1 MDGWTG
7 VDSEI
12 AAEVESQCK
21 KTLAVYREDDKRVRQ
36 DANIESSTSQG
47 GYGRKQLFELV
58 QNGADALRGSQG
70 RIHVILT
77 ADCLYVANQGKPMA
91 KDGVG
96 SLMASH
102 LSEKRG
108 DEIGRFGLGF
118 KSVVAISDNPQ
129 VLSRS
134 GSFGFDR
141 AWAHDQIQQ
150 VVPDAKTFPVLRLA
164 RPLDPAT
171 LAKTD
176 PIVEELMAWAT
187 TIVRVPLLSGYDHL
201 TGDIENFPPEFL
213 LFSPQASE
221 VRLED
226 RVKGIDRT
234 LGLNASKDGTLVLE
248 ADGRESS
255 WRVYS
260 QEHTPSEEA
269 LKDAGELAHR
279 ERIRVWWAAP
289 VRNRTP
295 DGRLWAFFPTDDRTT
310 LSGIVNAPWKLSDDR
325 LRMLEGAFN
334 REILT
339 QVLPALVAKAWPDLR
354 DPRDP
359 AGMLDVL
366 PSRGRGQEAR
376 GWADDTLNEPVFAA
390 LRKSA
395 CLPDSAGNLKKP
407 DALKL
412 IPEDLT
418 VEQVALWKSLTPIP
432 RGWVHE
438 GVDTRATGEMGN
450 RERRYKAV
458 RLLQD
463 NASGLGTVREWVEA
477 LVNPPSVEAAAT
489 AIVLVDK
496 LAETDPS
503 RRDDLRD
510 AKVVMLEDESLAK
523 FLAGRVFVRASANDN
538 PAYSYIHPELAKLS
552 AVRDALGRL
561 GVTVLD
567 RAGELRALLKGKR
580 PDQLDWSRVWALIR
594 ACRPEVALGV
604 VNDELGR
611 PLTNLH
617 VRTRAGSFVRIGMAY
632 LPGAVV
638 SESSQADAA
647 YCVDRVFHRD
657 DLELLSE
664 VGAVAEPTLRNDPP
678 REQWLAAYTDELKR
692 LYIQAASGSKP
703 QMDSIAVEH
712 APTPWPLQPL
722 EKLSPEARV
731 VLTSHVLLRTS
742 GEDVRIAHKTQS
754 AYPKKK
760 ATNAVHY
767 WLGIHGRLS
776 TPIGPMPPKGA
787 LSPAEGELGD
797 ELDRQVLPVAEVAE
811 ADVVGLGVQTK
822 VADLPE
828 GSWRRLVA
836 ATSRWSDPRRVARA
850 YAWAVHFA
858 DAPAQVK
865 AFSGRDERL
874 VDTAKVAV
882 AADEETYRALHE
894 QAIASL
900 LVEDPNDAALLIE
913 RWGMAEGK
921 RLLEREIR
929 PEPAGE
935 PQYLVDQFPKLR
947 VYLNPED
954 FDLSLQPCSA
964 INVVYAT
971 PEGQRTRPVA
981 EFLDDRTVYVS
992 ATEPE
997 AILRSVSE
1005 ALKLE
1010 LDMDEIR
1017 RILDEMRAEEVD
1029 AIVAKVR
1036 NAESDDERLATLVGD
1051 EGLRRAVP
1059 AQALVSIETR
1069 IGRSMTEVELAGL
1082 VRSVLGVGTLQ
1093 YFKEALGELG
1103 LEPPHQ
1109 WAGRR
1114 AARRFVTD
1122 LGFPIEYAGF
1132 TADQR
1137 DAVFAVEGPAELPPL
1152 HDYQLTVTDGIKRLV
1167 RGEEMARAMVSLP
1180 TGAGK
1185 TRVAVQ
1191 ALVEEIRDGDL
1202 GGPLVWIAQSDELC
1216 EQAVETWAYIWRAC
1230 GPSDTL
1236 TIGRLWASNEVDEVA
1251 EGVQLVV
1258 ATIDKLKSIVG
1269 RGTDKY
1275 EWLQEP
1281 TVIVVDEAHTSIGTS
1296 YTEVL
1301 DWMGRGRSRKVHRPL
1316 LGLTATPFRGTSK
1329 EETERLA
1336 ARYDRNRLDVA
1347 AFSADDPYVELQ
1359 ARHVLA
1365 RVKHHLLTGVDI
1377 QLTNEQ
1383 AAEIAKLRRLP
1394 SSVADALAAND
1405 QRNRRIVDDIKRL
1418 PEDHTVLLFATS
1430 VENANVLAAMLTYE
1444 GIPAVAISGDTDS
1457 RARRYYVDEFK
1468 AGRIRVITNHSV
1480 FTQGFDAPK
1489 VQAVYVT
1496 RPTFSP
1502 NVYQQ
1507 MIGRGLRGPLNGG
1520 SEEVLIVNIE
1530 DTFNQFGE
1538 LLSFREFEPLWSENG
1553 E

>member
-1 MDGWTG
+1 LDGWAR
-7 VDSEI
+7 VNSKI

-58 QNGADALRGSQG
+58 QNGADALRGSKG
-70 RIHVILT
+70 GIHVILT
-77 ADCLYVANQGKPMA
+77 AECLYVANQGKPLA
-91 KDGVG
+91 EDGVG

-118 KSVVAISDNPQ
+118 KSVVAISNNPQ
-129 VLSRS
+129 ILSRS

-164 RPLDPAT
+164 RPLDPIT
-171 LAKTD
+171 LARRD
-176 PIVEELMAWAT
+176 PIIEDLMGWAT
-187 TIVRVPLLSGYDHL
+187 TIVRVPLHSGYDHL
-201 TGDIENFPPEFL
+201 TRDIEDFPPEFL
-213 LFSPQASE
+213 LFSPQATE
-221 VRLED
+221 VHLED
-226 RVKGIDRT
+226 RAKGIDRT
-234 LGLNASKDGTLVLE
+234 LRLNTTDDGTLVLD
-248 ADGRESS
+248 ADGKQSS

-260 QEHTPSEEA
+260 QEHRPSAEA

-279 ERIRVWWAAP
+279 ESIRVWWAAP
-289 VRNRTP
+289 VKNRTQ

-339 QVLPALVAKAWPDLR
+339 NVLPALVAKAWPDLLDR
-354 DPRDP
+354 HDP

-390 LRKSA
+390 LRKNA
-395 CLPDSAGNLKKP
+395 CLPDSSG
-407 DALKL
+407 ALKRPGEL
-412 IPEDLT
+412 KLFPEDLT
-418 VEQVALWKSLTPIP
+418 AEQMELWKSLTPVP
-432 RGWVHE
+432 SGWVHE
-438 GVDTRATGEMGN
+438 GVDTRATGELGN
-450 RERRYKAV
+450 RERRFKAV
-458 RLLQD
+458 RLLQE
-463 NASGLGTVREWVEA
+463 NPAGQGSVQEWVET
-477 LVNPPSVEAAAT
+477 LVDPPSVEASAT
-489 AIVLVDK
+489 AILLVDK
-496 LAETDPS
+496 LAEADSS
-503 RRDDLRD
+503 RLGELRD
-510 AKVVMLEDESLAK
+510 ARIVMLEDGSLTK
-523 FLAGRVFVRASANDN
+523 CVAGRVFVRASKNDN
-538 PAYSYIHPELAKLS
+538 PQYSYIHPALAGLP
-552 AVRDALGRL
+552 AVRAALGRL

-580 PDQLDWSRVWALIR
+580 PDQLDWSRVWPLIR
-594 ACRPEVALGV
+594 ACASEVALGV
-604 VNDELGR
+604 VEDELGR
-611 PLTNLH
+611 PLDNLR
-617 VRTRAGSFVRIGMAY
+617 VRTRVGRFVGIGMSY
-632 LPGAVV
+632 LPGTVV
-638 SESSQADAA
+638 SESNPDDAEF
-647 YCVDRVFHRD
+647 CVDRIFHRD

-664 VGAVAEPTLRNDPP
+664 VGAVAEPTLRNNPP
-678 REQWLAAYTDELKR
+678 LEPWLEDYTNQLKR
-692 LYIQAASGSKP
+692 LYIKSASGSKP
-703 QMDSIAVEH
+703 QMDSIEVEH

-722 EKLSPEARV
+722 EKLSREARV
-731 VLTSHVLLRTS
+731 VLTSQVLLRTS
-742 GEDVRIAHKTQS
+742 GEPVKIFHKTQG
-754 AYPKKK
+754 AYPNKR
-760 ATNAVHY
+760 AQNAVHH
-767 WLGIHGRLS
+767 WLANHGRLA
-776 TPIGPMPPKGA
+776 TPIGPLPPKGA
-787 LSPAEGELGD
+787 LSPSEDELVD
-797 ELDRQVLPVAEVAE
+797 ELDLEVLPI
-811 ADVVGLGVQTK
+811 ADLSETDADALGVPTK

-828 GSWRRLVA
+828 NAWRQLVA
-836 ATSRWSDPRRVARA
+836 AAGRWSDPRRTARA
-850 YAWAVHFA
+850 YSWAVHFIE
-858 DAPAQVK
+858 APAQLR
-865 AFSGRDERL
+865 AFPSRDDRL
-874 VDTAKVAV
+874 VDPRNVAV
-882 AADEETYRALHE
+882 VTDEETYRALHE
-894 QAIASL
+894 QSVPSL
-900 LVEDPNDAALLIE
+900 LIEDPDDAQLLIE
-913 RWGMAEGK
+913 RWGLVEGK

-935 PQYLVDQFPKLR
+935 SQYLVDQFPKLR
-947 VYLNPED
+947 LYLNPED

-964 INVVYAT
+964 INLAYAT
-971 PEGQRTRPVA
+971 PQGQRTRPVPQ
-981 EFLDDRTVYVS
+981 FRDDRTVYVS

-997 AILRSVSE
+997 GILHAVSE
-1005 ALKLE
+1005 ALE
-1010 LDMDEIR
+1010 LDLDPDEIR

-1029 AIVAKVR
+1029 ALVAKVR
-1036 NAESDDERLATLVGD
+1036 NSESDDERLALLVG
-1051 EGLRRAVP
+1051 EEALRRAVP
-1059 AQALVSIETR
+1059 AQALASIEAR
-1069 IGRSMTEVELAGL
+1069 ISRLLNEVELAGL
-1082 VRSVLGVGTLQ
+1082 VRSVHGVGTLQ
-1093 YFKEALGELG
+1093 FFKETLAELG
-1103 LEPPHQ
+1103 LEPPVQ

-1114 AARRFVTD
+1114 AARRFVAD
-1122 LGFPIEYAGF
+1122 LGFPQEYAGF
-1132 TADQR
+1132 ASDQR
-1137 DAVFAVEGPAELPPL
+1137 DAVFAVEGPADLPQL
-1152 HDYQLTVTDGIKRLV
+1152 HDYQLTVTAGIKRLV
-1167 RGEEMARAMVSLP
+1167 RGDGMSRAMVSLP

-1191 ALVEEIRDGDL
+1191 ALVEEIRDGEL
-1202 GGPLVWIAQSDELC
+1202 EGPLVWIAQSDELC

-1236 TIGRLWASNEVDEVA
+1236 TIGRLWASNEVDEVT
-1251 EGVQLVV
+1251 EGSQLVV
-1258 ATIDKLKSIVG
+1258 ATIDKLRSIVG

-1281 TVIVVDEAHTSIGTS
+1281 SIVVVDEAHTSIGAS

-1301 DWMGRGRSRKVHRPL
+1301 EWMGRGRSRKSHRPL

-1336 ARYDRNRLDVA
+1336 ARYDRNRLDA
-1347 AFSADDPYVELQ
+1347 GAFSDDPYVELQ

-1365 RVKHHLLTGVDI
+1365 RVRHHLLTGVEVK
-1377 QLTNEQ
+1377 LTKEQ
-1383 AAEIAKLRRLP
+1383 AAEIETLRRLP
-1394 SSVADALAAND
+1394 SSVANALAAND
-1405 QRNRRIVDDIKRL
+1405 ERNRRIVDDIKRL

-1430 VENANVLAAMLTYE
+1430 IDNANVLAAMLAYE
-1444 GIPAVAISGDTDS
+1444 DIPAVAISGDTDS

-1520 SEEVLIVNIE
+1520 SDEVLIVNIE

-1538 LLSFREFEPLWSENG
+1538 LLSFREFEPLWSEDDG
-1553 E
+1553 